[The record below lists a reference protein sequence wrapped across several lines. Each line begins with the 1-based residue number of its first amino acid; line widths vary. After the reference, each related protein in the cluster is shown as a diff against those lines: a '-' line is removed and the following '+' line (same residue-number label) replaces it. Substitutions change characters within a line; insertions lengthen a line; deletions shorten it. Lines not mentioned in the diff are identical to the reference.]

1 MAEKKNFSRIGMR
14 FGCIVSTDEAGC
26 EIRNVVMPEL
36 DQKYTAIT
44 ADDIPGN
51 NDIDIFGTRI
61 PLLAK
66 DELHFKGEAIMALFG
81 PDYESAEILK
91 RQIIIETGE
100 IREKHEDVHP
110 DSITINKPIPE
121 EDEDEEIQDEAEIIL
136 SEPIEEKPAID
147 IEIMD
152 MPDLEELRRRT
163 EKTETE
169 EEKLTSGEYG
179 WGNLDDYRYGK
190 KEVHDEDGVELE
202 ILKEF
207 KRVQSTFTLDPVE
220 TSLYTLYTATCWM
233 EGNILHIEV
242 PTQYPELV
250 RESIARVTGLEKK
263 KIILHIRDYNSPYDE
278 FFYPPA
284 KLASLAAI
292 ACLKLKAPVELRTK
306 AYSRRG
312 AIRTERITYMNEEN
326 RPVAEEVVHTV
337 DLGAFPYLWKEYQ
350 RQAIAGLIPSYP
362 LSAFKATVKI
372 EKSINYPSTLF
383 ASLGYSEAL
392 AATEYHVSELAK
404 ESGMTPFQ
412 FKIHVNRDKR
422 KFTDYLPAIELGEIR
437 KLTTAIAQK
446 SSFDRKWSAN
456 NFQRGDFGL
465 LGYLKGIG
473 IASGIGI
480 AGFSTSF
487 IKENEFSAKMTYT
500 AKDTVTVNSS
510 AFSHGTA
517 LRYWKSILQEELG
530 LEKADDAIFLSSEQN
545 PIDSGPKILS
555 RFVCNFSRQL
565 QAGAKR
571 LRQLKETEK
580 PPFSLLVDVENKYFP
595 CEFDEGCFGAMA
607 IELRID
613 ERDYEVTI
621 EEVWAEYSIGVIADE
636 ATLVNTIRQAIMRT
650 LVENGANLSAQ
661 CGINITINR
670 RITDNIAAVGSVTR
684 ALTTAALM
692 NAITQAFGKKGAYL
706 PTSASFLISAGKR

>member
-1 MAEKKNFSRIGMR
+1 MR
-14 FGCIVSTDEAGC
+14 FGSLVSSDEAGSA
-26 EIRNVVMPEL
+26 IRNIIMPDL
-36 DQKYTAIT
+36 DQKYSVIT
-44 ADDIPGN
+44 ADDIPGE

-66 DELHFKGEAIMALFG
+66 DEIHFKGEAVLAIFG
-81 PDYESAEILK
+81 PDYESSEILK
-91 RQIIIETGE
+91 RQIVIETGE
-100 IREKHEDVHP
+100 PGNEVEEIVP
-110 DSITINKPIPE
+110 DAATAPEPVPE
-121 EDEDEEIQDEAEIIL
+121 EENVPGETKETDGDEVPAEE
-136 SEPIEEKPAID
+136 SRPAIEM
-147 IEIMD
+147 EIMD
-152 MPDLEELRRRT
+152 MPDLEALRAGTART
-163 EKTETE
+163 VSED
-169 EEKLTSGEYG
+169 EKLTSGEYG
-179 WGNLDDYRYGK
+179 WGNLDEFRNGR
-190 KEVHDEDGVELE
+190 KEIHEENGVETE
-202 ILKEF
+202 VVREYRKVESSF
-207 KRVQSTFTLDPVE
+207 RLDPVE
-220 TSLYTLYTATCWM
+220 TSLFTLYTATCWM
-233 EGNILHIEV
+233 EGSILHIEV

-250 RESIARVTGLEKK
+250 RESIARVTGLDRK
-263 KIILHIRDYNSPYDE
+263 KILLHIQDYNSPYDE

-284 KLASLAAI
+284 KLAAIAAL
-292 ACLKLKAPVELRTK
+292 ACLKLKAPIELRSR

-312 AIRTERITYMNEEN
+312 AVRTERITYMSEDNH
-326 RPVAEEVVHTV
+326 PVAEEVIHTV
-337 DLGAFPYLWKEYQ
+337 DLGAYPYLWKEYQ

-362 LSAFKATVKI
+362 LSAFKATVRI
-372 EKSINYPSTLF
+372 EKSRNYPSSLF
-383 ASLGYSEAL
+383 ASLGYTEAL
-392 AATEYHVSELAK
+392 ASTEYHISELAK
-404 ESGMTPFQ
+404 ESGMTPLQ
-412 FKIHVNRDKR
+412 FKFHVSKDKR
-422 KFTDYLPAIELGEIR
+422 KFTDYLPAIDLSDIK
-437 KLTTAIAQK
+437 KLTRSVAQK

-456 NFQRGDFGL
+456 NFQKGDFGL

-545 PIDSGPKILS
+545 PIDSGPKVLS

-571 LRQLKETEK
+571 LKQLKETEK

-595 CEFDEGCFGAMA
+595 CEFDEGCFGAMV

-636 ATLVNTIRQAIMRT
+636 ATLVNTIRQVIMRT
-650 LVENGANLSAQ
+650 LVENGAKLSSQ
-661 CGINITINR
+661 CKVNISINR

-684 ALTTAALM
+684 ALTTGALM
-692 NAITQAFGKKGAYL
+692 NALTQAYEKKGAYL